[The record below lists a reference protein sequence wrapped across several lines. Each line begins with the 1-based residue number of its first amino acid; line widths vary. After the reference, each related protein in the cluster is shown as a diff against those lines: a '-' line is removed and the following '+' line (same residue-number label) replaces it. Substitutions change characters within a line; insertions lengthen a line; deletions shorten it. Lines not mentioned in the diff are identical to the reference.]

1 MKMKKYVLRLVT
13 GAAAA
18 ALLLSG
24 CAAGEKSAS
33 EPSSASAG
41 QTDAVTSATVK
52 DSGTARAQI
61 EAEAAALVHQNENGQ
76 IVLSH
81 KYGETV
87 MPEHPQRIVCI
98 KLEDLALALGV
109 DLTACQQLEGYYLE
123 DQIQSL
129 GIGSIAVDEE
139 SNTVNLE
146 QVLSYEP
153 DLILLRDSFEPSVYE
168 ELSKIAPVSAFD
180 LKDTEVSLL
189 AMGKALGMEQEAL
202 SRLEQ
207 YHQKLDD
214 AKEALSA
221 VSDNETAMLRV
232 LKKEV
237 RLYPASTNDM
247 SRFLYQDLGLTPD
260 PMAEEYDNKDS
271 LAISMEMLPE
281 LTAEHI
287 FLVAGYG
294 TAGGSSDEEAKKR
307 FEEMQQDPLWQEV
320 PAVKKGNVYEVD
332 SRLWLAHG
340 ILAVEQKVDDVLEHM
355 TQESAQ

>member
-168 ELSKIAPVSAFD
+168 ELSKIA
-180 LKDTEVSLL
+180 
-189 AMGKALGMEQEAL
+189 MGKALGMEQEAL

-294 TAGGSSDEEAKKR
+294 TAGGSSDEEAEKR

-355 TQESAQ
+355 TPESAQ